1 MGLLSSGGT
10 AIGRLIGIVTLVV
23 AFFVGLVGV
32 VFMSLQGR
40 EIKVPQVT
48 GKSFNESEDEL
59 ASLGLKIKRR
69 ADRVSPEPPNT
80 IIEQLPK
87 PGETVKTGQMILVV
101 TSKGGG
107 DANQQI
113 KPPVDEDDS
122 DKIEEM
128 ITEKPKKPKANTNS
142 NSAKKKAD
150 TARDVTGTDTPPT
163 TGSDNGET
171 GKKESDKKGEGDDK
185 GGKATP
191 QTSNR
196 PTAPKPVENRAK
208 PMNRP

>member
-142 NSAKKKAD
+142 NTAK
-150 TARDVTGTDTPPT
+150 RRRTPP
-163 TGSDNGET
+163 ET
-171 GKKESDKKGEGDDK
+171 
-185 GGKATP
+185 
-191 QTSNR
+191 
-196 PTAPKPVENRAK
+196 
-208 PMNRP
+208 